1 MGKKFAVTGA
11 LLQFSPLIG
20 AAGTTVGMMRIF
32 KTLGGSDHV
41 SDPQELST
49 NIGQILIV
57 TAMGFGLSLMGL
69 VLLCIALF
77 ALRYRAP
84 WFFWFL
90 VIYGGLLV
98 LGFPVGTIFGGVFLV
113 FCLSHKNEF
122 LIPTA
127 SSAPEGTPGPP
138 LL

>member
-1 MGKKFAVTGA
+1 MKAGKSTIGKKLAVTGA

-20 AAGTTVGMMRIF
+20 AAGTTVGMMSIF
-32 KTLGGSDHV
+32 KTLGGSDNV
-41 SDPQELST
+41 SDPQELSA
-49 NIGQILIV
+49 NIGQVLIV
-57 TAMGFGLSLMGL
+57 TATGFGLSLVGL

-127 SSAPEGTPGPP
+127 SGAP
-138 LL
+138 